1 MKMTL
6 RRYLTL
12 SLIFHGLFLL
22 ITFVIPQWKPAEHE
36 VVELTVLSDEPSP
49 QAKTNPEKLKQVV
62 DQDEKAVND
71 EIPDT
76 TKFLS
81 QHNQVVKKQTVANQL
96 GQFQNRRQVGPQ
108 GSGGKPKLKVTDLT
122 PKMNFEKIVRDHE
135 QKEMQIEKSLDQ
147 EAMAVAHKKRSS
159 AESASNPQKGNGGVE
174 SSQTTDYLKDVEKG
188 SETLLSSREFVYH
201 TFYSRIRRQLN
212 QFWIGKVRDKLA
224 KIVKEGRSIAST
236 EDHVTKLLI
245 TLDRKGLLM
254 KVQVVSDSGVRDLD
268 DAAIEAFKE
277 AAPFPNP
284 PNGIVDPDGTI
295 KIRWDFVLEA

>member
-135 QKEMQIEKSLDQ
+135 
-147 EAMAVAHKKRSS
+147 
-159 AESASNPQKGNGGVE
+159 
-174 SSQTTDYLKDVEKG
+174 
-188 SETLLSSREFVYH
+188 
-201 TFYSRIRRQLN
+201 
-212 QFWIGKVRDKLA
+212 
-224 KIVKEGRSIAST
+224 
-236 EDHVTKLLI
+236 
-245 TLDRKGLLM
+245 
-254 KVQVVSDSGVRDLD
+254 
-268 DAAIEAFKE
+268 
-277 AAPFPNP
+277 
-284 PNGIVDPDGTI
+284 
-295 KIRWDFVLEA
+295 